1 MRSEN
6 FPTEC
11 TAVKTQYWVW
21 GASNELAVSRMPLE
35 ISSHGNHM
43 GHRLF
48 ISAIHLMFRYF
59 RLIIQRVKYRDKQSC
74 LFTEMEN

>member
-1 MRSEN
+1 MHSEK
-6 FPTEC
+6 FPRVHCSEDSIPDIWS
-11 TAVKTQYWVW
+11 V
-21 GASNELAVSRMPLE
+21 SNERAVSRMPLE

-48 ISAIHLMFRYF
+48 ISAMHLMFRYF
-59 RLIIQRVKYRDKQSC
+59 PLIIQRVKYGDKQSC